1 MIYIPLNFSS
11 KTENKCQCGSVENME
26 HIYLCET
33 LNQETRILPYEK
45 IYNGN
50 INEQI
55 AIFKI
60 FERSLEI
67 GERKQQTETELPC
80 DPDVIR
86 CLSSIG

>member
-1 MIYIPLNFSS
+1 
-11 KTENKCQCGSVENME
+11 ME
-26 HIYLCET
+26 HIYLCQT

-55 AIFKI
+55 TIFEI

-67 GERKQQTETELPC
+67 RERNQTETELPC

-86 CLSSIG
+86 C

>member
-1 MIYIPLNFSS
+1 
-11 KTENKCQCGSVENME
+11 ME

-55 AIFKI
+55 TIFEI

-67 GERKQQTETELPC
+67 RERKQNETM
-80 DPDVIR
+80 
-86 CLSSIG
+86 